1 MPLEPRSPDLRLLRP
16 IRVIVVS
23 RDERFASVFRF
34 LLGRKQLAVEAA
46 SRRQELLTLLEQGA
60 DVVVLDATHS
70 LADAARTIAELEE
83 LHPEIGVVM
92 VSDRRGRDGGLYR
105 LLPKWGSL
113 QQLIAE
119 IERTHLHLPARAHL
133 RALDGH

>member
-1 MPLEPRSPDLRLLRP
+1 MPLEPRSHDLRLLRP

-34 LLGRKQLAVEAA
+34 LLGRKQLAVQSA

-83 LHPEIGVVM
+83 LHPEIGVVI
-92 VSDRRGRDGGLYR
+92 VSDRRAGSRGLHR
-105 LLPKWGSL
+105 LWPKWGPL

-119 IERTHLHLPARAHL
+119 IERTHLHLPTRAPL